1 MNNYFFLFEL
11 LLLFID
17 NLYRINFKGVNQRS
31 FIIYRIK
38 I

>member
-17 NLYRINFKGVNQRS
+17 NLYRINFKGVNLEK
-31 FIIYRIK
+31 FYYI
-38 I
+38 